1 MKSNNHANIVSVF
14 VVPHTT
20 YARSNFIFDGKIV
33 MSLLNDFFCF
43 PIFSQLFISATNSG
57 FNLY

>member
-33 MSLLNDFFCF
+33 MSLLNDFFLFSDIF
-43 PIFSQLFISATNSG
+43 PTFHFCNQ
-57 FNLY
+57 